1 MSMRKKLPFLSLLS
15 IVLLYGQQGPIP
27 KDSVTLLENIHLH
40 LNKTTFLQGERLWF
54 KAYVREQ
61 NSKLPS
67 LRTANLHVGMYSNT
81 GEEVKRKL
89 LFVEGGMA
97 NGDFAIDSSF
107 TDTEYTVLAWTNFM
121 RNFKEL
127 HPYRQIIRV
136 LRNDAE
142 EEDLRTG
149 AIKISIY
156 PEGGQLITG
165 AYNQVGLLVSNS
177 LGQGIS
183 VKNLELVDGNGQIV
197 RKKVATNRFG
207 MGKTGFKVEPGS
219 TYYMQVEGFDGNLI
233 REKLPEAVDN
243 EFGISVDNKEVDKVL
258 MTMVGSKSLF
268 NAEDG
273 KVYTLA
279 VYQDDFIGLEDFEVG
294 GGEPEIWFERDQ
306 MPYGIVTTVLFNE
319 KLEPVAR
326 RMFFNHREAVF
337 GGNVEIEH
345 CPTEFGDSI
354 QVDLML
360 PGGGQQNA
368 NLSLSALPGST
379 RAYAPDH
386 SIISSFL
393 VRPYVNE
400 SFQDRYYFEVQDRQ
414 RRFELDKRLLIEGW
428 GKYDW
433 DSRKFEEIRLEYEME
448 QGIPFTGRITDAKQN
463 VDQQLLLFTGF
474 SKTLDYV
481 DLRSDASFGHSMPLF
496 EGDSIGLSLLGAS
509 GNLRRPEATVKIGES
524 LEDAGEGVN
533 AWLAKE
539 TLENE
544 TKGVEE
550 VTFDQTLNLDERTI
564 ALSEVTVSD
573 KKEENKIIDFSP
585 TTLGRFI
592 GDEEIKRHKSL
603 VNFLAGLGFGI
614 SSDGGSFNLAIM
626 KYGVFRP
633 VPLFVEGSFVNANE
647 IMGMALKDVKYVTY
661 SKTPPNAFVSIAINQ
676 NYVSPEKR
684 DKFIKFAIEKGY
696 AQPQE
701 YFAANYPDYGSTVFR
716 NYGTLDWKANIN
728 VDYEIPTSFTIPL
741 LGQSGM
747 LLHIEGMGV
756 DGTLT
761 SLSKRIELTE
771 E

>member
-1 MSMRKKLPFLSLLS
+1 MGKELLFIFFLGS
-15 IVLLYGQQGPIP
+15 IFFANGQQADVQ
-27 KDSVTLLENIHLH
+27 KDSIGSMENIHLH

-54 KAYVREQ
+54 KAYVRNQ
-61 NSKLPS
+61 RSKLPS
-67 LRTANLHVGMYSNT
+67 FFTSNLHVGIFDGT
-81 GEEVKRKL
+81 GKELKRKL
-89 LFVEGGMA
+89 FYVENGMA
-97 NGDFAIDSSF
+97 QGDFAIDSSL
-107 TDTEYTVLAWTNFM
+107 TGTAYTVLAWTNYM

-127 HPYRQIIRV
+127 HPYRQNIRV

-142 EEDLRTG
+142 EEDLQTG

-165 AYNQVGLLVSNS
+165 AYNQVGLLVSNG

-207 MGKTGFKVEPGS
+207 MGKIGFHVEPGHV
-219 TYYMQVEGFDGNLI
+219 YYVQMTGFDGNLI
-233 REKLPEAVDN
+233 REKLPEAVNN
-243 EFGISVDNKEVDKVL
+243 EFGISVDNKDVDKVL
-258 MTMVGSKSLF
+258 MVMVGSKSLF
-268 NAEDG
+268 TIEDG
-273 KVYTLA
+273 KAYTLA
-279 VYQDDFIGLEDFEVG
+279 VYQDDFIGLEDFEVNG
-294 GGEPEIWFERDQ
+294 DEPKIWFDRNQ
-306 MPYGIVTTVLFNE
+306 MPHGVLTAVLFNNS
-319 KLEPVAR
+319 LEPIAR

-337 GGNVEIEH
+337 GGKVEIEH
-345 CPTEFGDSI
+345 CQTAFRDSI

-360 PGGGQQNA
+360 PNGVEQSA
-368 NLSLSALPGST
+368 NLSLSALPGSS
-379 RAYAPDH
+379 RAYTPDH

-393 VRPYVNE
+393 VHPYVNE
-400 SFQDRYYFEVQDRQ
+400 SIQDRYYFEVQDRQ

-433 DSRKFEEIRLEYEME
+433 NSRKLEEVKVDFELEK
-448 QGIPFTGRITDAKQN
+448 GIPFSGRITDARLGIER
-463 VDQQLLLFTGF
+463 QLVLYTGL
-474 SKTLDYV
+474 SKTMDYV

-496 EGDSIGLSLLGAS
+496 EGDSISFSLLGAR
-509 GNLRRPEATVKIGES
+509 GNLRKPEATVKIGKS
-524 LEDAGEGVN
+524 LEEAGEGVN
-533 AWLAKE
+533 TWLAKE

-592 GDEEIKRHKSL
+592 GDEEIERHRSL

-626 KYGVFRP
+626 KYGGLRP
-633 VPLFVEGSFVNANE
+633 VPLYVEGSFANANE

-661 SKTPPNAFVSIAINQ
+661 SKTPPDAFVSIALNQ
-676 NYVSPEKR
+676 NYISPEKR

-696 AQPQE
+696 AQPQA
-701 YFAANYPDYGSTVFR
+701 YFAANYPDYASAVFR

-728 VDYEIPTSFTIPL
+728 VDSEVPTSFTIPV
-741 LGQSGM
+741 LGQNRVI
-747 LLHIEGMGV
+747 LHIEGMGV